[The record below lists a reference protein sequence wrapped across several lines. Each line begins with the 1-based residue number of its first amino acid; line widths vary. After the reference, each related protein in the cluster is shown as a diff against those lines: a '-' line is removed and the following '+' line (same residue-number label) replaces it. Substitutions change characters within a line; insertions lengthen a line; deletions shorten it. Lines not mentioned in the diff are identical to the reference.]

1 MEISSATE
9 QKSLLATLAPGKRT
23 RLLEV
28 SQEEAVR
35 EVVSSAGRALV
46 VLSGGSKIDDEQLL
60 NQTRYI
66 MEAGGSGVIYGRN
79 VWQRPH
85 NEALEIIDQ
94 IKEIMLS
101 SVRRIP

>member
-1 MEISSATE
+1 VVKLNLPSPEPTKDSP
-9 QKSLLATLAPGKRT
+9 APYDE
-23 RLLEV
+23 LDV

-85 NEALEIIDQ
+85 NEALEVIDQ